1 MIKHVLLVIF
11 CIMVYFVQSQH
22 NHEHTFKYINPKYSP
37 NGELILASAE
47 GYLGIYILDAKT
59 LKKKHEF
66 LIDKPIGYGAAWFF
80 DSNYV
85 VFREKENYTFKT
97 KKLNIKTG
105 QITQTLISPLLLTC
119 KSNVGYNDVAHL
131 NQNNLIQ
138 FGEKVLGNKGENYY
152 HVVSNANKTVFV
164 AHLQSQIVL
173 VDVKNNQ
180 LIPLTWGLANAIS
193 NDGNYIYFF
202 RDYSTDGHTTS
213 NAELFVY
220 DIKNQK
226 ETQLT
231 NTQDKI
237 ECWPDISPDGK
248 TIIYSDDKTGKI
260 EKIKVSQVI
269 K

>member
-1 MIKHVLLVIF
+1 MIKNVLLLVF
-11 CIMVYFVQSQH
+11 CMMVYSVQGQH

-59 LKKKHEF
+59 LKKKQEF
-66 LIDKPIGYGAAWFF
+66 LIDKPIGYGAAWTT
-80 DSNYV
+80 DSKSIVY
-85 VFREKENYTFKT
+85 REKNNYQFNT
-97 KKLNIKTG
+97 KKLTLKTG
-105 QITQTLISPLLLTC
+105 QVTESSVDPLVLTC
-119 KSNVGYNDVAHL
+119 KTSVDHKSVAHL

-138 FGEKVLGNKGENYY
+138 FGEKVLGNQGENYY
-152 HVVSNANKTVFV
+152 HVVSNANKTIFV

-173 VDVKNNQ
+173 IDVKNNQ

-226 ETQLT
+226 EIQLT

-248 TIIYSDDKTGKI
+248 TIVYSDDKTGEI